1 MEALDNIV
9 RYSAFGLLLWL
20 AVLAIRDFR
29 DRIAGWLGALS
40 AITAAAYLL
49 GSKPG
54 LEMFGVDIDLVLLPV
69 LALSPAFAWLFCLT
83 QFDDNF
89 ELNRIHITVVVAK
102 MVSGG
107 CGYLAYKFDS
117 PVWQLPFMMISTS
130 LVVGML
136 LHLVYVAVQGRGEDL
151 VEARRRFRTTF
162 VWAIIALSIGVLIA
176 ENFLVGRGFNQELLL
191 VQAFSF
197 LAITIY
203 PLWRLSSPGGED
215 LFFRAPSQAI
225 TTVNT
230 ADDHCELSATDQHD
244 LDVIKALAGEGRI
257 LEQGLTISK
266 LSQQL
271 NIPEHR
277 LRHLINRHLGYRNF
291 SDFLNHHRIRLAKE
305 QLSDHKRRNTPV
317 ITLAMELGY
326 GSLGPFNRA
335 FKERTGLT
343 PTEFRNQSLE
353 AGIAAAK

>member
-1 MEALDNIV
+1 MEALDDIV
-9 RYSAFGLLLWL
+9 RFSAFGLMLWL
-20 AVLAIRDFR
+20 VVLLLRGFR
-29 DRIAGWLGALS
+29 NRLAGWLGALA
-40 AITAAAYLL
+40 AITSAAYLI
-49 GSKPG
+49 STKPG
-54 LEMFGVDIDLVLLPV
+54 LHIAGVDLDLILLPV

-89 ELNRIHITVVVAK
+89 ELNRIHVGVVIAK
-102 MVSGG
+102 MITGA
-107 CGYLAYKFDS
+107 CGYLAYKYGN
-117 PVWQLPFMMISTS
+117 PVWQLPLMALSSSI
-130 LVVGML
+130 VVGML

-162 VWAIIALSIGVLIA
+162 VWAVIVLSVGVLIA

-191 VQAFSF
+191 IQSFSF

-215 LFFRAPSQAI
+215 LFFRAATPAI
-225 TTVNT
+225 ADMQSN
-230 ADDHCELSATDQHD
+230 ADDSQLSATDQHD
-244 LDVIKALAGEGRI
+244 LDVIKAFAVEGKI

-277 LRHLINRHLGYRNF
+277 LRYLINQHLDYRNF

-317 ITLAMELGY
+317 LTLAMELGY

-343 PTEFRNQSLE
+343 PTEFRTQSLQ